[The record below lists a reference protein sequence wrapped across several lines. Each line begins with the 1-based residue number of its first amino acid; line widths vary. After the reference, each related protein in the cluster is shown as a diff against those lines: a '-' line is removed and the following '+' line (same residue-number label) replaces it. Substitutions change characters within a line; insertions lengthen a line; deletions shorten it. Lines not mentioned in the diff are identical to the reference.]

1 MHAKKLKPDNLKD
14 WVVPHETEIFIKRTE
29 YQQFHMVQCI
39 RDNWELVETVAIRKS
54 MEWSKWFIF

>member
-1 MHAKKLKPDNLKD
+1 MHAKILKPDNLKD

-39 RDNWELVETVAIRKS
+39 RDN
-54 MEWSKWFIF
+54 